1 MVSMTERA
9 SLVSLRIACASAGL
23 SQKSGCAASDSSSAT
38 RRFLPATSKMPPEL
52 GQRGAEPV
60 ELGAD
65 ALEVAFVYCHGAMGP
80 CPIYERGAAALIRRI
95 DTSGPASAPT
105 GTG

>member
-9 SLVSLRIACASAGL
+9 SLVSLRIACASAGF
-23 SQKSGCAASDSSSAT
+23 SQNAGCAASDSSSAT

-52 GQRGAEPV
+52 GERGAEAV

-65 ALEVAFVYCHGAMGP
+65 ALEVAFVYRHDA
-80 CPIYERGAAALIRRI
+80 ISNLRARRL
-95 DTSGPASAPT
+95 
-105 GTG
+105 